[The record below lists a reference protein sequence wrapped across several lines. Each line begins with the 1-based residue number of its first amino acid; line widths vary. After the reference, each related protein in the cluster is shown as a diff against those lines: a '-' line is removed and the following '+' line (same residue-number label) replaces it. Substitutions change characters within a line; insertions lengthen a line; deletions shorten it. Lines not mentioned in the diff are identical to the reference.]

1 MISTAYGSGLKE
13 TKRNLNDSC
22 FARVS
27 ENDSYVIAYGLYVI
41 TYGFYLTGEILMAI
55 TRVKPIFD
63 ERGRM
68 RGYEDIYT
76 GEQYGLPVLVGR
88 KNNPYANGWYMGNQE
103 LAREVFA
110 KDKDIKSETHRVLW
124 FIISILDF
132 ENWVQ
137 LSITEI
143 ANELGMRQ
151 PNVSKAIKVLE
162 NKGVIIRGPKVGRSF
177 SFRFNP
183 DFGWKGK
190 VKNLDDY
197 RKQREDEENQQ
208 RNREKYQQNLKLV
221 ELSKKDQ
228 IIQAVREGKVDIEKF
243 YDLLAEAQKNADD

>member
-1 MISTAYGSGLKE
+1 
-13 TKRNLNDSC
+13 
-22 FARVS
+22 
-27 ENDSYVIAYGLYVI
+27 
-41 TYGFYLTGEILMAI
+41 MAV

-63 ERGRM
+63 DRGKM

-76 GEQYGLPVLVGR
+76 GEQFGLPVLVGR
-88 KNNPYANGWYMGNQE
+88 KDSPYANGWYMGNQE
-103 LAREVFA
+103 LAREIFA

-162 NKGVIIRGPKVGRSF
+162 NKEVIIRGPKVGRSF

-183 DFGWKGK
+183 EFGWKGK
-190 VKNLDDY
+190 VKNLDHY
-197 RKQREDEENQQ
+197 RKQKEDEENQQ
-208 RNREKYQQNLKLV
+208 QNQERYEKNLELV

-228 IIQAVREGKVDIEKF
+228 LIMAIKKGEIDIEK
-243 YDLLAEAQKNADD
+243 YYQLMTKDQKSNDND

>member
-1 MISTAYGSGLKE
+1 
-13 TKRNLNDSC
+13 
-22 FARVS
+22 
-27 ENDSYVIAYGLYVI
+27 
-41 TYGFYLTGEILMAI
+41 MAV

-63 ERGRM
+63 DRGKM

-88 KNNPYANGWYMGNQE
+88 KDSPYANGWYMGNQE
-103 LAREVFA
+103 LAREIFA

-162 NKGVIIRGPKVGRSF
+162 NKEVIIRGPKVGRSF

-183 DFGWKGK
+183 EFGWKGK
-190 VKNLDDY
+190 VKNLDHY
-197 RKQREDEENQQ
+197 RKQKEDEENQQ
-208 RNREKYQQNLKLV
+208 QKQEIYEKNLELV

-228 IIQAVREGKVDIEKF
+228 LIIAIKKGNVDIDKF
-243 YDLLAEAQKNADD
+243 YHLLSESEKTNEDQE

>member
-1 MISTAYGSGLKE
+1 MYA
-13 TKRNLNDSC
+13 
-22 FARVS
+22 
-27 ENDSYVIAYGLYVI
+27 I
-41 TYGFYLTGEILMAI
+41 TYDYYSTEEILMAV

-63 ERGRM
+63 DRGKM

-76 GEQYGLPVLVGR
+76 GEQYGLPVLIGR
-88 KNNPYANGWYMGNQE
+88 KYNPYANGWYMGNQE
-103 LAREVFA
+103 LAREIFA

-162 NKGVIIRGPKVGRSF
+162 NKEVIIRGPKVGRSF

-183 DFGWKGK
+183 EFGWKGK
-190 VKNLDDY
+190 VKNLDHY
-197 RKQREDEENQQ
+197 RKQKEDEENQQ
-208 RNREKYQQNLKLV
+208 QRQEIYEKNLELA

-228 IIQAVREGKVDIEKF
+228 LIMAIKKGNVDIEKF
-243 YDLLAEAQKNADD
+243 YDLLTKSQKSDTDQE

>member
-1 MISTAYGSGLKE
+1 MYA
-13 TKRNLNDSC
+13 
-22 FARVS
+22 
-27 ENDSYVIAYGLYVI
+27 I
-41 TYGFYLTGEILMAI
+41 TYDYYSTEEILMSV

-63 ERGRM
+63 DRGKM

-76 GEQYGLPVLVGR
+76 GEQYGLPVLIGR
-88 KNNPYANGWYMGNQE
+88 KYNPYANGWYMGNQE
-103 LAREVFA
+103 LAREIFA

-162 NKGVIIRGPKVGRSF
+162 NKEVIIRGPKVGRSF

-183 DFGWKGK
+183 EFGWKGK
-190 VKNLDDY
+190 VKNLDHY
-197 RKQREDEENQQ
+197 RKQKENEENQQ
-208 RNREKYQQNLKLV
+208 QRQEIYEKNLELA

-228 IIQAVREGKVDIEKF
+228 LIMAIKKGNVDIEKF
-243 YDLLAEAQKNADD
+243 YDLLTKTQKSDTDKE

>member
-1 MISTAYGSGLKE
+1 MP
-13 TKRNLNDSC
+13 
-22 FARVS
+22 V
-27 ENDSYVIAYGLYVI
+27 
-41 TYGFYLTGEILMAI
+41 
-55 TRVKPIFD
+55 TRIKPLFD
-63 ERGRM
+63 ERGKM

-143 ANELGMRQ
+143 ANELGMLQ

-162 NKGVIIRGPKVGRSF
+162 NKEVIIRGPKVGRSF

-183 DFGWKGK
+183 EFGWKGK

-197 RKQREDEENQQ
+197 RKEREDRENQRENQQ
-208 RNREKYQQNLKLV
+208 RFEKNFKSIK
-221 ELSKKDQ
+221 LSKKDQ
-228 IIQAVREGKVDIEKF
+228 LILAIKKGKVDIDKF
-243 YDLLAEAQKNADD
+243 YDLLPQEPENTDNEQ